1 MLPYAHCIQDCHL
14 HFQTAF
20 LAGHIAGSLYVWR
33 ASVIMYP
40 CGCSCS
46 CVHVYVHVCVCVC
59 LCVCVCAHACMP
71 LCLLYAC
78 VCLYLLVCA
87 CTDARTF
94 LLVCVFRYVSWLD
107 TQCSRLFRVNLS
119 IFGHTSDERTYVLLV
134 CQINMVCM
142 FISCLSQ
149 VSQCFARS
157 PPL

>member
-14 HFQTAF
+14 HFQTAL
-20 LAGHIAGSLYVWR
+20 LAGHIAASLYVWR
-33 ASVIMYP
+33 VSVRIRTGVHVRVCMCMYV
-40 CGCSCS
+40 
-46 CVHVYVHVCVCVC
+46 CVH
-59 LCVCVCAHACMP
+59 ACIP

-78 VCLYLLVCA
+78 ICLYLLVCA

-94 LLVCVFRYVSWLD
+94 LLVCVFRYVSWLH

-119 IFGHTSDERTYVLLV
+119 IFVHTSDERTYVLLV
-134 CQINMVCM
+134 CQISMVCM

-149 VSQCFARS
+149 VSQWILRRCHGFARS